1 MAEDMVDAEE
11 GIKSVQAAQ
20 AMQGEVFNAIVDKA
34 VRVEHALTGQDFQ
47 LPRSMEITTGK
58 LTRTFGDNV
67 SKGP

>member
-1 MAEDMVDAEE
+1 MAEDVVDAEE

-47 LPRSMEITTGK
+47 LPRSMEITTGDCGAAA
-58 LTRTFGDNV
+58 LAAA
-67 SKGP
+67 